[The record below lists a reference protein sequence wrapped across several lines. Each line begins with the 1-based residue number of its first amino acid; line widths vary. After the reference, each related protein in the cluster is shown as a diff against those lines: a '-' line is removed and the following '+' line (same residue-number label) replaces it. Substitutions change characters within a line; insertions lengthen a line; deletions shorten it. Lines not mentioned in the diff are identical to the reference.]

1 MSYNKT
7 LYTAADSAIDA
18 AIVYDRSKG
27 RMQNE
32 INASMAPRRTE
43 NFISNAVTSY
53 GRRAT
58 FCASD
63 VIELYLANLNTGI
76 TSGTTIGT
84 LAEGYRPAANYAILP
99 VYSNLSPYQPIGSL
113 WLYNNGTMTIY
124 FSGTPGYVFG
134 TYIANSTA
142 V

>member
-1 MSYNKT
+1 MSYNRT
-7 LYTAADSAIDA
+7 LYTASDSAIDA
-18 AIVYDRSKG
+18 AIVYDQSKG
-27 RMQNE
+27 KMQNE

-43 NFISNAVTSY
+43 NFISNAATSY

-63 VIELYLANLNTGI
+63 VIEIYLANLNTGI
-76 TSGTTIGT
+76 ASGATIGT
-84 LAEGYRPAANYAILP
+84 IIDGYRPAANYAILP
-99 VYSNLSPYQPIGSL
+99 VYSNSSPYQPIGSL
-113 WLYNNGTMTIY
+113 WIYNDGTMKIY
-124 FSGTPGYVFG
+124 FTGTPGYVFG